1 VVSDW
6 RFGEWRSVDG
16 PLSEANPPVAIFS
29 WLLESDGDSVKV
41 TPLRVK
47 MNPGP
52 QLRRVA
58 RLLLPE

>member
-1 VVSDW
+1 
-6 RFGEWRSVDG
+6 
-16 PLSEANPPVAIFS
+16 
-29 WLLESDGDSVKV
+29 LESDGDSVKA